1 MVGRSNFLLNWSL
14 FWGHVNFPGGM
25 PSCINEPCCREECQ
39 RRNHENNF
47 KIWNTVLIT
56 TCCNWKMPKMA
67 ILTGHES
74 TSKKIDYGVENSGE
88 LNFMLDS
95 NLLRGLFF
103 SSLPSKSNWNPKFDF
118 APPHVINRTSLDQS
132 LGFLWRFFKS
142 CFVQSQLFSL
152 RIWYSFDLNGPEWQ
166 QSFQSWWRG
175 KYAYMGYSKQK
186 AFWH

>member
-103 SSLPSKSNWNPKFDF
+103 FKSPLQIKLKPKIRLRTAARYQSNFFRSIFGIFVAIFLKVVLSSL
-118 APPHVINRTSLDQS
+118 
-132 LGFLWRFFKS
+132 S
-142 CFVQSQLFSL
+142 CF
-152 RIWYSFDLNGPEWQ
+152 P
-166 QSFQSWWRG
+166 
-175 KYAYMGYSKQK
+175 
-186 AFWH
+186 